1 MSTRFAP
8 GTVIE
13 EVALFPLPE
22 VVLFPG
28 TLLPLHIFEPRY
40 RKMTEDVLAGS
51 KLIVPVLVPDP
62 GAVDRRGNPVV
73 VDVAGL
79 GEIVQHRRHSDGR
92 FDLIL
97 VGRARVLLT
106 ELPFVHPYRRARAEV
121 LACSHGDGAN
131 VTGLV
136 SSATRFATRVRE
148 VDDRLK
154 FEVPTDLSPGLLCD
168 ACAHALVIDGDERQS
183 VLEALDVRERIR
195 RCSEYLAVQEAL
207 LGRSSDIKN
216 LN

>member
-97 VGRARVLLT
+97 VGRARVRLT

-148 VDDRLK
+148 VDDRLTPRQR
-154 FEVPTDLSPGLLCD
+154 EVVRMFSCGYTGHEIADALGLSQAMISLEKRR
-168 ACAHALVIDGDERQS
+168 IR
-183 VLEALDVRERIR
+183 EALAGLGG
-195 RCSEYLAVQEAL
+195 RCLAQETETRGAA
-207 LGRSSDIKN
+207 
-216 LN
+216 